1 MIGVVYL
8 REENYSNERKNG
20 TRIGKNEK
28 KKESISYLY
37 LIHSASAF

>member
-1 MIGVVYL
+1 M
-8 REENYSNERKNG
+8 NERMERVLQKM
-20 TRIGKNEK
+20 EK

>member
-28 KKESISYLY
+28 KRNRSVTCI
-37 LIHSASAF
+37 